1 MTKKLSEMTPAEA
14 AMYLMSGAWEDDHQA
29 KRERKTKL
37 NPRVEKDHE
46 LMTQAQD
53 AIQKA
58 RDGLDE

>member
-1 MTKKLSEMTPAEA
+1 MTRRLTDMTPAEA
-14 AMYLMSGAWEDDHQA
+14 AMCLMSGAWESDQET
-29 KRERKTKL
+29 KRERKRRS

-46 LMTQAQD
+46 LISQAQD